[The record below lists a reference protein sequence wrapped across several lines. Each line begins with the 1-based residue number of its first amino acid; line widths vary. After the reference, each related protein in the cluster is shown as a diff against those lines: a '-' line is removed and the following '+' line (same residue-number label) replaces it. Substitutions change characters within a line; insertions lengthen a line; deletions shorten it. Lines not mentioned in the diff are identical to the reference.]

1 MNFAYH
7 VQSLQGFKAS
17 GGLAPPVKGCKK
29 ISTVRDPVYAKP
41 LNHQCKPPGNIDLCC
56 CFEGCPVTQEQRK
69 KNTNM
74 AFEDL

>member
-1 MNFAYH
+1 M
-7 VQSLQGFKAS
+7 
-17 GGLAPPVKGCKK
+17 
-29 ISTVRDPVYAKP
+29 

-56 CFEGCPVTQEQRK
+56 FEGYPVTQEQRKK